1 MGKCAVLSGVVVCLF
16 SAVTPSQAQDAPNIV
31 HIFVDDMG
39 WGALSM
45 NDAYGHTSP
54 LLTPVLDQLAAD
66 GMRFTQAYSAGI
78 CSPSRGQI
86 MTGQHGGHAYND
98 RNVKGFIAQDITVAD
113 VLNDAGYN
121 TAVIGK
127 WGFGGGAGTVTQN
140 LGGGAW
146 TAEER
151 LNDLRI
157 NPSISGSSS
166 ANLPTNQGFDH
177 FYGYLNH
184 THAHHYTVD
193 SLYKTDANGDYE
205 LTLTGNGLRDSNGH
219 LLNANGDIVVN
230 GNGQSVAFNG
240 GTPTTSPVNT
250 KTAYTDVL
258 FNEEAK
264 SYISAN
270 ANQNDPFYLQL
281 NYNIPHT
288 RYPAIEFVDGWDDP
302 YENHPDWDSWTDAQK
317 QYVAMVT
324 LMDKHVGEVLATL
337 EDPDGNPLTDDSVIG
352 NTMIVFVS
360 DNGSDAHPNDGQD
373 QSAGAL
379 ASNGALLGG
388 KRDLYEGGIRV
399 PMVVRWDGQVE
410 AGSVNDTITDFA
422 DWLPTA
428 ADAAGVEAPVG
439 VDGVSLL
446 PTLTGEGFQR
456 IRPWFV
462 WENHEGNAGYATS
475 ARFGNSYQDI
485 WAITMDGIKVVK
497 TVHDSNSNVFY
508 EIFDLANDPTESTP
522 LAFNQNTIDT
532 FQAIADAEKLEE
544 GNGYYAYRRSWT
556 GSGGNMASS
565 SNWSGSDA
573 PSDRWMADL
582 DNTSNTAQI
591 VTLSQDVELL
601 AIDVRGTGAKH
612 TLRIQNGATLTG
624 RNEIRIGDNGVI
636 EIQNGELETV
646 RWVDVLEGGQ
656 LTGAGDITGQLYNAG
671 EVGPGNSPG
680 RLSISSDYIQL
691 ATGKLSVEIG
701 GHTAADDYDQLA
713 VDGSAVLAGQLDL
726 AIINGFDLELGDR
739 FAILTYA
746 DRTGGFTDILG
757 LDLGGG
763 LRLIADYQ
771 SAGLDMLVTTDGD
784 ADADGDVDQND
795 LDLVLSQFG
804 SSVPYAAV
812 GDWDLDGGVGVGD
825 LNVVLRN
832 WSASTPPVI
841 DVPEPAAS
849 AMLLI
854 GGLIAIRRP

>member
-1 MGKCAVLSGVVVCLF
+1 MGKCVVLAGAVACLLSV
-16 SAVTPSQAQDAPNIV
+16 AAPSPAQDAPNIV

-54 LLTPVLDQLAAD
+54 LLTPVLDQLAAA

-86 MTGQHGGHAYND
+86 MTGQHGGHAFND
-98 RNVKGFIAQDITVAD
+98 RNVKGFIDQDITVAD
-113 VLNDAGYN
+113 VLNDAGYS

-127 WGFGGGAGTVTQN
+127 WGFGGGAGTATQN

-157 NPSISGSSS
+157 NPTISGSSS

-177 FYGYLNH
+177 FYGYLSH
-184 THAHHYTVD
+184 THAHSYLVD
-193 SLYKTDANGDYE
+193 SLYKTDANGNYE
-205 LTLTGNGLRDSNGH
+205 LTLTGNGLRDNNGN
-219 LLNANGDIVVN
+219 LLDANGNIVQFN
-230 GNGQSVAFNG
+230 GN
-240 GTPTTSPVNT
+240 TPLTSPVNT

-288 RYPAIEFVDGWDDP
+288 RYPAIEFVDGWDTP
-302 YENHPDWDSWTDAQK
+302 YQDHPDWDSWTDAQK

-337 EDPDGNPLTDDSVIG
+337 EDPDGNPLTDDSVMD

-360 DNGSDAHPNDGQD
+360 DNGSDAHPADGQD
-373 QSAGAL
+373 QSLGAL

-399 PMVVRWDGQVE
+399 PMIVRWDGQIE
-410 AGSVNDTITDFA
+410 AGSATDTITDFA

-428 ADAAGVEAPVG
+428 AALAGVEAPVG
-439 VDGVSLL
+439 VDGVSIL
-446 PTLTGEGFQR
+446 PTLTGEGIQR
-456 IRPWFV
+456 VRPWFV
-462 WENHEGNAGYATS
+462 WENHEGNPGYATTE
-475 ARFGNSYQDI
+475 RFGSSYQDI
-485 WAITMDGIKVVK
+485 WAITMDGIKVIK
-497 TVHDSNSNVFY
+497 TVHDSNGTTFY
-508 EIFDLANDPTESTP
+508 EIFDIANDPTESTP

-532 FQAIADAEKLEE
+532 FQAIADAEQLEQA
-544 GNGYYAYRRSWT
+544 NGYYSYRRSWT
-556 GSGGNMASS
+556 GNGGDLLNTSSWSTSGTP
-565 SNWSGSDA
+565 DE
-573 PSDRWMADL
+573 RWMADL
-582 DNTSNTAQI
+582 DNTSNTAAT
-591 VTLSQDVELL
+591 VTLTQDAELL
-601 AIDVRGTGAKH
+601 AIDVRGSGAKH

-624 RNEIRIGDNGVI
+624 RNEIRIGNNGVI
-636 EIQNGELETV
+636 DIQNGNLETV
-646 RWVDVLEGGQ
+646 RWVDVLAGGQ
-656 LTGAGDITGQLYNAG
+656 LTGSGDITGQLYNAG

-691 ATGKLSVEIG
+691 ATGKLIIEIG
-701 GHTAADDYDQLA
+701 GNDAADDYDQLA
-713 VDGSAVLAGQLDL
+713 VDEQAILNGQLD
-726 AIINGFDLELGDR
+726 ITTINGFNPAFGSR
-739 FAILTYA
+739 FAVLTYGE
-746 DRTGGFTDILG
+746 RSGSFTDITG

-763 LRLIADYQ
+763 RRFIADYQ
-771 SAGLDMLVTTDGD
+771 STQLELVVTTEGD

-795 LDLVLSQFG
+795 LEIVLSRFG
-804 SSVPYAAV
+804 STIAYGVA
-812 GDWDLDGGVGVGD
+812 GDWDLNGSIGTTD
-825 LNVVLRN
+825 LNIVLRN
-832 WSASTPPVI
+832 WDSETPPII

-849 AMLLI
+849 TMLLI